1 MKKMMIYPYSN
12 AYEPYALHS
21 KLMENIKV
29 ASLVASS
36 GSGIVGKSIAIDDGK
51 LVVSSDFDEELGK
64 CDVIWFVE
72 DEKYE
77 LSNDVVREHLISAVK
92 SCKEIVF
99 TRTKSKEG
107 KQMEML
113 IPDKQNITPKK
124 IAAVKDNLIYKQCYR
139 IDIPVLIVYGTE
151 KETGKL
157 GVQLALREELIEKG
171 YKVSSISSR
180 LDSEL
185 YGLHPIPSFMFDR
198 MNSETEKIQ
207 KYNHYVKQIELIEHP
222 DIIIIGIPGG
232 ILPYDEI
239 DHNEYGILAY
249 EISYA
254 VPCDAAIMCLPYN
267 SDFTGDFSDLGTA
280 VEQIFRFQTIGC
292 HLASCV
298 PDLQR
303 SIENKERHLVS
314 LDSDFIDLKISE
326 YGSNNVFNFLKKTD
340 VNKAAE
346 CIIDFLS

>member
-1 MKKMMIYPYSN
+1 
-12 AYEPYALHS
+12 
-21 KLMENIKV
+21 MEQK
-29 ASLVASS
+29 
-36 GSGIVGKSIAIDDGK
+36 
-51 LVVSSDFDEELGK
+51 
-64 CDVIWFVE
+64 
-72 DEKYE
+72 
-77 LSNDVVREHLISAVK
+77 
-92 SCKEIVF
+92 
-99 TRTKSKEG
+99 
-107 KQMEML
+107 
-113 IPDKQNITPKK
+113 
-124 IAAVKDNLIYKQCYR
+124 
-139 IDIPVLIVYGTE
+139 

-292 HLASCV
+292 HWH
-298 PDLQR
+298 P
-303 SIENKERHLVS
+303 
-314 LDSDFIDLKISE
+314 
-326 YGSNNVFNFLKKTD
+326 VFLIFKD
-340 VNKAAE
+340 Q
-346 CIIDFLS
+346 